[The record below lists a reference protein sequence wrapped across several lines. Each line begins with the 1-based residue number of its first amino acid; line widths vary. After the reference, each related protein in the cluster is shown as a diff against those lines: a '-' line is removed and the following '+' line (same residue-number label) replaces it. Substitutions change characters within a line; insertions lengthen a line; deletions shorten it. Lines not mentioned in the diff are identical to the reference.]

1 MPRAYQRVVLLT
13 LFRNNPLSRRPI
25 LQPYPDVTG
34 LQNEKKDLAMDV
46 LIGLL
51 QAALTIGAVAV
62 VIMLVAGLF
71 MIVFSLG
78 TMFDRRVNNQ

>member
-1 MPRAYQRVVLLT
+1 
-13 LFRNNPLSRRPI
+13 
-25 LQPYPDVTG
+25 
-34 LQNEKKDLAMDV
+34 MDV

-51 QAALTIGAVAV
+51 QAALTVGAVAV

>member
-1 MPRAYQRVVLLT
+1 
-13 LFRNNPLSRRPI
+13 
-25 LQPYPDVTG
+25 
-34 LQNEKKDLAMDV
+34 MDV